1 MLNRSPKEQAGGMIC
16 RMQQQRSSRA
26 ANTTQEQTKGRAD
39 VQPTEGRIDAEQ
51 AKNKGGRKP
60 KAILEESARLITVQN
75 MLKTSVCQ
83 KGCLSGSSGDKASVE
98 RNKRN
103 LANATEFPAITSE
116 F

>member
-1 MLNRSPKEQAGGMIC
+1 
-16 RMQQQRSSRA
+16 MQQQCSSRA

-51 AKNKGGRKP
+51 AKNKGGRKT
-60 KAILEESARLITVQN
+60 KGILEVSARLTTVQN